1 MRRRIPATVAFA
13 GASFVVVGGAL
24 CATALAGYGRGDGY
38 LISQAVTALA
48 GLALI
53 GAGAGILA
61 GRPWARVLG
70 IIAATVA
77 AVAALAMMA
86 FVTIMATGMGIGF
99 SDPLFLSPFVFYLF
113 VLAAA
118 LAIGVVLL
126 RSGGWFGSN
135 GAATSSDV

>member
-1 MRRRIPATVAFA
+1 MRRRIPATVAFV
-13 GASFVVVGGAL
+13 GASFVVVGAAAL
-24 CATALAGYGRGDGY
+24 VVGLAGHGRGDGS

-70 IIAATVA
+70 IIAVTVA

-86 FVTIMATGMGIGF
+86 FVTFMATGVGIGF
-99 SDPLFLSPFVFYLF
+99 SDPLFLSPFVSLLF

-118 LAIGVVLL
+118 LTIGVVLR
-126 RSGGWFGSN
+126 RSGWWFGSN